1 MGGQG
6 KRFVSALSRLKH
18 GFDSRRGHHSRVN
31 LENARIYVSFTRH
44 VYRTWVQ
51 KNVKKTSMASPFA
64 DPRTGQLYFRRA
76 VPDAL
81 RPAFEGRAVVKVS
94 LRTKDPAEAKIGF
107 ARENAAFE
115 TKLAEARRR
124 FAEGTLV
131 PTPGAL
137 VRRWCEGPAAGSGL
151 SGLQRL
157 IVTFMELDA
166 AAGSRKSIDVDD
178 VYPPAIMGPPSNTDW
193 NLVCADK
200 ARFEGL
206 VADAYGGDVEQT
218 GTNWIRL
225 RWHHAE
231 PIWRPCLAGPAAR
244 LRAFDPGAAH
254 FSDDDIAKALLGVVD
269 DRRSGDE
276 EVNRIRLSRH
286 RPRVQNS
293 RRRPNLRLKAL
304 FREWKAGNEPRPQT
318 AGEYEAAVND
328 FIDFAGD
335 PTISMIDADMLYD
348 FRDEAAK
355 LPASM
360 PRADRA
366 LPFTARVEKHKDAT
380 PKCAPPT
387 LKKRVGALQALLTYA
402 FQQRW
407 TPVNV
412 GSGIK
417 IVGYTKT
424 RRSRRSFEDHEL
436 ATLCASPLFVE
447 PGGWNPESR
456 ISDVTVFWL
465 FLLSITTGARLEEV
479 GQVAL
484 ADVRHD
490 GDIVYLDIDEYADV
504 EDAVDKSVKTE
515 DSIRL
520 VPIHDKLLELGFR
533 EYCEALTSYGH
544 TQLFPDLKENSV
556 GKRTKEASQ
565 KINRIIDRHVSNDR
579 RLVFHSLRHAF
590 KAKGNDARLTD
601 RTLDQICGHAPVSTG
616 SRYGSE
622 PRIRTI
628 HRELHQIDF
637 SCIDWSRIAA
647 GMEKV
652 NWRKLLTN

>member
-1 MGGQG
+1 
-6 KRFVSALSRLKH
+6 
-18 GFDSRRGHHSRVN
+18 
-31 LENARIYVSFTRH
+31 
-44 VYRTWVQ
+44 
-51 KNVKKTSMASPFA
+51 MASPFA

-76 VPDAL
+76 VPEAL
-81 RPAFEGRAVVKVS
+81 RAAFDGKAVVKVT
-94 LRTKDPAEAKIGF
+94 LGTKDPAAAKIGF

-115 TKLAEARRR
+115 TKLADARRR
-124 FAEGTLV
+124 MAEGTLV
-131 PTPGAL
+131 PTPAAL
-137 VRRWCEGPAAGSGL
+137 VRRWCEAPPTGGGLTGP
-151 SGLQRL
+151 QRL
-157 IVTFMELDA
+157 AMTFMELDA
-166 AAGSRKSIDVDD
+166 AAGSRQSSDVDD
-178 VYPPAIMGPPSNTDW
+178 IYPPAIMGPASNTDW
-193 NLVCADK
+193 DLVLGDRT
-200 ARFEGL
+200 RFERL
-206 VADAYGGDVEQT
+206 VAESYGGDVEQA

-231 PIWRPCLAGPAAR
+231 RAWRRCLDGPAAR
-244 LRAFDPGAAH
+244 LRAFDPSGER
-254 FSDDDIAKALLGVVD
+254 FSDDDVAKALLDVVD
-269 DRRSGDE
+269 EKRCGDE
-276 EVNRIRLSRH
+276 EANRARLSRH
-286 RPRVQNS
+286 RPRATNS
-293 RRRPNLRLKAL
+293 RLRPNLRLKAL
-304 FREWKAGNEPRPQT
+304 FREWKEGNEPRPQT
-318 AGEYEAAVND
+318 AGEYEAAVDD

-348 FRDEAAK
+348 YRDEAAK

-366 LPFTARVEKHKDAT
+366 LTFTARVAKHGDAN

-407 TPVNV
+407 TSINT
-412 GSGIK
+412 GSGIR
-417 IVGYTKT
+417 IVGYTKK
-424 RRSRRSFEDHEL
+424 RRNRRSFEDHEL
-436 ATLCASPLFVE
+436 ATLCASPIFVDAAA
-447 PGGWNPESR
+447 WNTTSR
-456 ISDVTVFWL
+456 IGDATVFWI

-484 ADVRHD
+484 ADVRRD
-490 GDIVYLDIDEYADV
+490 GDIVYLDIDEYAD
-504 EDAVDKSVKTE
+504 EQDADDKSVKTE

-520 VPIHDKLLELGFR
+520 VPVHEKLVELGFLD
-533 EYCEALTSYGH
+533 YVDALAALGQ

-565 KINRIIDRHVSNDR
+565 KVNRIIDRHVSGDR

-590 KAKGNDARLTD
+590 KAKGNDAGLND

-637 SCIDWSRIAA
+637 TCIDWDRIAD
-647 GMEKV
+647 GVRKV
-652 NWRKLLTN
+652 RWNTLLSK

>member
-1 MGGQG
+1 
-6 KRFVSALSRLKH
+6 
-18 GFDSRRGHHSRVN
+18 
-31 LENARIYVSFTRH
+31 
-44 VYRTWVQ
+44 
-51 KNVKKTSMASPFA
+51 MASPFA

-76 VPDAL
+76 VPEAL
-81 RPAFEGRAVVKVS
+81 RAAFDGKAVVKVT
-94 LRTKDPAEAKIGF
+94 LGTKDPALAKIGF

-115 TKLAEARRR
+115 TTLADARRR
-124 FAEGTLV
+124 MAEGTLI
-131 PTPGAL
+131 PTPAAL
-137 VRRWCEGPAAGSGL
+137 VRRWCEAPAVGGGL
-151 SGLQRL
+151 SGAQRL
-157 IVTFMELDA
+157 AMTFMELDA
-166 AAGSRKSIDVDD
+166 AAGSRQSSDVDD
-178 VYPPAIMGPPSNTDW
+178 VYPPAIMGPASNTDW
-193 NLVCADK
+193 DLVLGDRT
-200 ARFEGL
+200 RFERI
-206 VADAYGGDVEQT
+206 VAEAYGGDVEQT

-231 PIWRPCLAGPAAR
+231 RVWRRCLDGPAAR
-244 LRAFDPGAAH
+244 LRAFDPSGER
-254 FSDDDIAKALLGVVD
+254 FSDDDVAKALLDVVD
-269 DRRSGDE
+269 EKRSGDE
-276 EVNRIRLSRH
+276 EANRARLSRH
-286 RPRVQNS
+286 RPRAINS
-293 RRRPNLRLKAL
+293 RLRPNLRLKAL
-304 FREWKAGNEPRPQT
+304 FREWKVGNEPRPQT
-318 AGEYEAAVND
+318 AGEYEAAVDD

-348 FRDEAAK
+348 YRDEAAK

-366 LPFTARVEKHKDAT
+366 LTFTARVAKHEGAT

-407 TPVNV
+407 TSINT
-412 GSGIK
+412 GSGIR
-417 IVGYTKT
+417 IVGYTKK
-424 RRSRRSFEDHEL
+424 RRNRRSFEDHEL
-436 ATLCASPLFVE
+436 ATLCSSPLFID
-447 PGGWNPESR
+447 PAAWNTKSR
-456 ISDVTVFWL
+456 ISDVTVFWI

-484 ADVRHD
+484 ADVRRD
-490 GDIVYLDIDEYADV
+490 GDIVYLDIDEYAEE
-504 EDAVDKSVKTE
+504 EDAEDKSVKTE

-520 VPIHDKLLELGFR
+520 VPVHDKLLELGFND
-533 EYCEALTSYGH
+533 YVNTLAALGH

-565 KINRIIDRHVSNDR
+565 KINRIIDRHVSSDR

-590 KAKGNDARLTD
+590 KAKGNDARLND

-637 SCIDWSRIAA
+637 TCIDWDRIAD
-647 GMEKV
+647 GVRKV
-652 NWRKLLTN
+652 KWKTLLSK

>member
-1 MGGQG
+1 
-6 KRFVSALSRLKH
+6 
-18 GFDSRRGHHSRVN
+18 
-31 LENARIYVSFTRH
+31 
-44 VYRTWVQ
+44 
-51 KNVKKTSMASPFA
+51 MASPFA

-76 VPDAL
+76 VPEAL
-81 RPAFEGRAVVKVS
+81 RPAFEGKAVVKVS

-107 ARENAAFE
+107 ARENAEFE

-137 VRRWCEGPAAGSGL
+137 VRRWCEAPATGTGL
-151 SGLQRL
+151 SGQQRL
-157 IVTFMELDA
+157 VVTFMELDA
-166 AAGSRKSIDVDD
+166 AAGSRKSIGVDD
-178 VYPPAIMGPPSNTDW
+178 PFPPAIMGPPSNTDW

-200 ARFEGL
+200 VRFERM
-206 VADAYGGDVEQT
+206 VADSYEGDVEQT

-225 RWHHAE
+225 RWHHDE
-231 PIWRPCLAGPAAR
+231 SLWRPCLTGPAIR
-244 LRAFDPGAAH
+244 LKAFDPGAAH
-254 FSDDDIAKALLGVVD
+254 FSEDEIVKALMDVID
-269 DRRSGDE
+269 EKRSGDE
-276 EVNRIRLSRH
+276 EVNRRRLSRH
-286 RPRVQNS
+286 RPRVPNS
-293 RRRPNLRLKAL
+293 RRRPNLRLKTL
-304 FREWKAGNEPRPQT
+304 FHEWKAGNEPRPQT
-318 AGEYEAAVND
+318 AGEYEAAVDD

-348 FRDEAAK
+348 YRDEAAK

-366 LPFTARVEKHKDAT
+366 LPFTARVFKHKDAN

-407 TPVNV
+407 TPANI

-417 IVGYTKT
+417 IVGYSKK
-424 RRSRRSFEDHEL
+424 RRTRRSFEDHEL
-436 ATLCASPLFVE
+436 ATLCASPLFVNPTE
-447 PGGWNPESR
+447 WNTESR
-456 ISDVTVFWL
+456 ISDVTIFWI

-484 ADVRHD
+484 ADVRRD
-490 GDIVYLDIDEYADV
+490 GDIVYLDIDEYADDPNA
-504 EDAVDKSVKTE
+504 EDKSVKTD

-520 VPIHDKLLELGFR
+520 VPVHDKLLELGFR
-533 EYCEALTSYGH
+533 EYLDALNAQGH

-565 KINRIIDRHVSNDR
+565 KMNRIIDRHVSNDR

-628 HRELHQIDF
+628 HRELHEIDF
-637 SCIDWSRIAA
+637 SCIDWARITA
-647 GMEKV
+647 GMGKL
-652 NWRKLLTN
+652 NWRKLLANRNA

>member
-1 MGGQG
+1 
-6 KRFVSALSRLKH
+6 
-18 GFDSRRGHHSRVN
+18 
-31 LENARIYVSFTRH
+31 
-44 VYRTWVQ
+44 
-51 KNVKKTSMASPFA
+51 MASPFA

-76 VPDAL
+76 VPEAL
-81 RPAFEGRAVVKVS
+81 RPAFDGKAVIKVS
-94 LRTKDPAEAKIGF
+94 LRTKDTAEAKIGF
-107 ARENAAFE
+107 ARENAEFE

-137 VRRWCEGPAAGSGL
+137 VRRWCEGPATGTGL
-151 SGLQRL
+151 SGQQRL

-166 AAGSRKSIDVDD
+166 AAGSRKSIGVDD
-178 VYPPAIMGPPSNTDW
+178 VYPPAIMGPPSNTAWD
-193 NLVCADK
+193 LVCADK
-200 ARFEGL
+200 SRFEGL
-206 VADAYGGDVEQT
+206 VADAYGGDAGQT

-231 PIWRPCLAGPAAR
+231 SIWRPCLAGPAAR
-244 LRAFDPGAAH
+244 LRAFDPGAAR
-254 FSDDDIAKALLGVVD
+254 FSDDEIAKALLEVVD
-269 DRRSGDE
+269 EKRNGDE
-276 EVNRIRLSRH
+276 ELNRVRLTRH
-286 RPRVQNS
+286 RPRVPNS

-304 FREWKAGNEPRPQT
+304 FREWKAGNAPRPQT
-318 AGEYEAAVND
+318 AGEYEAAIDD

-366 LPFTARVEKHKDAT
+366 LPFTARVAKHKDAI

-402 FQQRW
+402 FHQRW
-407 TPVNV
+407 TPVNI

-417 IVGYTKT
+417 IVGYTKK
-424 RRSRRSFEDHEL
+424 RRTRRSFEDHEL
-436 ATLCASPLFVE
+436 ATLCASPLFVDPANWE
-447 PGGWNPESR
+447 TRSH

-484 ADVRHD
+484 TDVCSD
-490 GDIVYLDIDEYADV
+490 GDIVYLDIDEYV
-504 EDAVDKSVKTE
+504 EDEDGEDKSVKTD

-520 VPIHDKLLELGFR
+520 VPVHDKLVELGFSD
-533 EYCEALTSYGH
+533 YVDALTELGH
-544 TQLFPDLKENSV
+544 TQLFPDLRENSV

-565 KINRIIDRHVSNDR
+565 KINRIIDRHVSDDR

-637 SCIDWSRIAA
+637 SCIDWARIAI
-647 GMEKV
+647 GIKKV
-652 NWRKLLTN
+652 RWKTLLKAADAFKSKRQNESASSLGRSRDPGH

>member
-1 MGGQG
+1 M
-6 KRFVSALSRLKH
+6 
-18 GFDSRRGHHSRVN
+18 
-31 LENARIYVSFTRH
+31 
-44 VYRTWVQ
+44 
-51 KNVKKTSMASPFA
+51 KKTSMASPFA

-76 VPDAL
+76 VPEAL
-81 RPAFEGRAVVKVS
+81 RAAFDGKAAVKIS

-107 ARENAAFE
+107 ARENAEFE

-131 PTPGAL
+131 PTPGTL
-137 VRRWCEGPAAGSGL
+137 VRRWCEGPATGTGL
-151 SGLQRL
+151 SGQQRL
-157 IVTFMELDA
+157 IMTFMELDA
-166 AAGSRKSIDVDD
+166 AAGSRKSIGVDD
-178 VYPPAIMGPPSNTDW
+178 VYPPAIMGPPSNTAWD
-193 NLVCADK
+193 LVCTDK
-200 ARFEGL
+200 SRFEGL

-231 PIWRPCLAGPAAR
+231 QIWRPCLAGPAAR
-244 LRAFDPGAAH
+244 LRAFDPGAAR
-254 FSDDDIAKALLGVVD
+254 FSDDEIAKALLEVVD
-269 DRRSGDE
+269 EKRSGDE
-276 EVNRIRLSRH
+276 EVNRIRLTRH
-286 RPRVQNS
+286 RPRVPNS

-304 FREWKAGNEPRPQT
+304 FREWKAGNAPRPQT
-318 AGEYEAAVND
+318 AGEYEAAIDD

-366 LPFTARVEKHKDAT
+366 LPFTARVAKHKDAI

-402 FQQRW
+402 FHQRW
-407 TPVNV
+407 TPVNI

-417 IVGYTKT
+417 IVGYTKK
-424 RRSRRSFEDHEL
+424 RRTRRSFEDHEL
-436 ATLCASPLFVE
+436 ATLCASPLFVDPANWE
-447 PGGWNPESR
+447 TRSH

-484 ADVRHD
+484 TDVCSD
-490 GDIVYLDIDEYADV
+490 GDIVYLDIDEYVDD
-504 EDAVDKSVKTE
+504 EDGEDKSVKTD

-520 VPIHDKLLELGFR
+520 VPVHDKLVELGFSD
-533 EYCEALTSYGH
+533 YVDALTELGH
-544 TQLFPDLKENSV
+544 TQLFPDLRENSV

-565 KINRIIDRHVSNDR
+565 KINRIIDRHVSDDR

-637 SCIDWSRIAA
+637 SCIDWARIAI
-647 GMEKV
+647 GIKKV
-652 NWRKLLTN
+652 RWKTLLKAADAFKSKRQNESAPSLGRSRDPGH